1 MKYRQGVRQSFAF
14 QATEVAFVAVAEA
27 FTPTAARP
35 AAEAAGY
42 HYEARLRGLHRRK
55 KLTDTPYKFRA

>member
-1 MKYRQGVRQSFAF
+1 MLDGVRQSLAF
-14 QATEVAFVAVAEA
+14 QATEVALVSVAEA

-42 HYEARLRGLHRRK
+42 HHQARLRGLPLRK
-55 KLTDTPYKFRA
+55 NVMDTRCSETP